1 MSKTKV
7 MVVDDSPTELKLM
20 SAPFLSQ
27 GYDLV
32 TAVDGEEALKKLAS
46 EKPDL
51 IVLDVV
57 MPKLNGFKV
66 CRQIKNSTKFKNVKV
81 ILLTSK
87 NQESDKFWGE
97 KQGADA
103 YMTKPFSNTAL
114 VTKVKELLES
124 TYETS

>member
-1 MSKTKV
+1 MSKAKV

-66 CRQIKNSTKFKNVKV
+66 CRQIKNSTKFNNVKI

-103 YMTKPFSNTAL
+103 YMTKPFDGN
-114 VTKVKELLES
+114 ELLA
-124 TYETS
+124 TATRLL

>member
-1 MSKTKV
+1 MSKVKV

-27 GYDLV
+27 GYELV
-32 TAVDGEEALKKLAS
+32 TATDGEEAIKKVAS
-46 EKPDL
+46 EQPDL

-66 CRQIKNSTKFKNVKV
+66 CRQIKASAKFKNVKV

-103 YMTKPFSNTAL
+103 YMTKPFDGN
-114 VTKVKELLES
+114 ELLA
-124 TYETS
+124 TAKRLL